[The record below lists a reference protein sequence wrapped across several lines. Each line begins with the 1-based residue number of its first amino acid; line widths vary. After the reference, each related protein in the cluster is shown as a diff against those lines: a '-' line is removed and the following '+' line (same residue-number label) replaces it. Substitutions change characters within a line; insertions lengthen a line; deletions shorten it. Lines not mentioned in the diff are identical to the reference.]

1 MAHVELSGSARPLL
15 AGARCIGDAGSDE
28 QVRAVLVLR
37 RPHPD
42 EWRDRGERLLAGEP
56 APALSRQA
64 FAKRF
69 GASTQ
74 DLDAVERF
82 GRQSGLEVLQRDA
95 ASGTVTLGGPVA
107 RFNSAFGVVLRR
119 YQHAGGVYR
128 SCDGPVCVPDALRD
142 AVTAVMGLDDRPQA
156 RAHFRFRPPFR
167 PAQGRADTS
176 YLPTE
181 VADLYDFPE
190 STGAGQCLGLIE
202 LGGAYR
208 AEDAKS
214 YFSALGLAAPEVTVV
229 AADGTSPTSSGG
241 PQGADGE
248 VMLDVEIAGAVA
260 PQAGLVLYF
269 AANTDAG
276 FIQALNSAVHDD
288 AHRPSIIS
296 ISWGGPEPS
305 WSPQSLRAF
314 GQALQAAAMMGV
326 TVCAA
331 SGDSGAS
338 DGLPGGDHVDFPAAS
353 PYVLACGGTRLESAA
368 RAIGRETVW
377 NDGPGGGAG
386 GGGVSAVFALPEWQ
400 RQLSVSGGQGAS
412 RLERRGVPDVAA
424 NADPATGYRVRVDGK
439 DQVVGGTSAVAPLWA
454 GLFARINA
462 SRSQPAG
469 YVNARLY
476 GAPSAFNDITQGDN
490 GGFRATKGW
499 DACTGLGSPN
509 GRKVA
514 GLFSGGA
521 T

>member
-1 MAHVELSGSARPLL
+1 MAHVELSGSARSLL
-15 AGARCIGDAGSDE
+15 AGARCIGDAASDE
-28 QVRAVLVLR
+28 RVEAVLVLR

-42 EWRDRGERLLAGEP
+42 EWRDGGDRLLAGERVH
-56 APALSRQA
+56 ALSRQA
-64 FAKRF
+64 FADKF
-69 GASTQ
+69 GTAAQ
-74 DLDAVERF
+74 DLEAVDRF
-82 GRQSGLEVLQRDA
+82 ARDSGLEILRRDTA
-95 ASGTVTLGGPVA
+95 AGTVTLGGPVVH
-107 RFNSAFGVVLRR
+107 FNAAFGVVLRR

-128 SCDGPVCVPDALRD
+128 SCEGALQVPEALRGV
-142 AVTAVMGLDDRPQA
+142 VTAVLGLDDRPQA

-167 PAQGRADTS
+167 PARGEVQVS

-181 VADLYDFPE
+181 VASLYDFPD
-190 STGAGQCLGLIE
+190 SAGAGQCVGLIE

-208 AEDAKS
+208 AEDARA

-229 AADGTSPTSSGG
+229 TADGAPTTPSGG

-260 PQAGLVLYF
+260 PQARLVLYF

-276 FIQALNSAVHDD
+276 FIQAFNSAVHDNQ
-288 AHRPSIIS
+288 RKPSVIS

-305 WSPQSLRAF
+305 WAPQSLRAF
-314 GQALQAAAMMGV
+314 GEALQAAAMMGI

-338 DGLPGGDHVDFPAAS
+338 DGLSGGDHVDFPASS
-353 PYVLACGGTRLESAA
+353 PYVLACGGTRLEASA
-368 RAIGRETVW
+368 RAIASETVW

-386 GGGVSAVFALPEWQ
+386 GGGVSSVFALPQWQ
-400 RQLSVSGGQGAS
+400 RRLSVSTREGVAP
-412 RLERRGVPDVAA
+412 LERRGVPDVAA
-424 NADPATGYRVRVDGK
+424 NADPATGYRVRVDGA

-454 GLFARINA
+454 GLLARINA
-462 SRSQPAG
+462 LQSQPAG
-469 YVNARLY
+469 YVNARFY
-476 GAPSAFNDITQGDN
+476 GAQAAFHDITHGNN
-490 GGFRATKGW
+490 GGFSATKGW
-499 DACTGLGSPN
+499 DACTGLGSPD

-514 GLFSGGA
+514 GVLTGGA